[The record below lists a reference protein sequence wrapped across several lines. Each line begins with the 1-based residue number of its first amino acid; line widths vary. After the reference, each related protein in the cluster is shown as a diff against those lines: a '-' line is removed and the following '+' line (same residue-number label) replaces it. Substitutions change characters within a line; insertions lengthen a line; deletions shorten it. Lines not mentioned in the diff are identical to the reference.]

1 MEIGDLTAKFRAA
14 RSSEARSHRGATNFG
29 RSSRAL
35 VSMIVLI
42 GVSFGSMSMGCRE
55 QEAPP
60 PEPIRPIKILSIGGS
75 EEGTQLEFPGTIE
88 AARHS
93 RMGFEVQGRIID
105 YPVVEGDRLK
115 KGDLL
120 AKLDPRDYQEA
131 VNKAQAQADFL
142 ETELARRRQLFDQ
155 GVDSELVYDKARR
168 NYEIQVANV
177 ATAKKALD
185 DTELRAPFDGIVA
198 AKLVKDFV
206 NVAAKEPVAI
216 FEDDS
221 FLKIEIAIPEVD
233 FIRMAP
239 GLTLAER
246 TSVADPKVILSSM
259 ADREFPARIVEIANI
274 ADPVTRT
281 FRITLS
287 FEKPDDVIINSG
299 MTAKVVAT
307 STGNERLAVG
317 GFLIP
322 VQAAMGDEAGKAF
335 VWRVDSETME
345 VHRNPVELG
354 EMTGSMVLIMSGLS
368 SGDEIAISGIGQLRE
383 GMRVRRFDG

>member
-1 MEIGDLTAKFRAA
+1 MEIGYVAAVSRISRSFAA
-14 RSSEARSHRGATNFG
+14 RRQGRATNFG
-29 RSSRAL
+29 LESRAR

-42 GVSFGSMSMGCRE
+42 GVALGSMGCRE

-75 EEGTQLEFPGTIE
+75 DGGTQLEFPGTIE

-93 RMGFEVQGRIID
+93 RMGFEVQGRMIE

-131 VNKAQAQADFL
+131 INKAQAQANFL

-155 GVDSELVYDKARR
+155 GVDSELVYEKARR
-168 NYEIQVANV
+168 NYEVQVANV
-177 ATAKKALD
+177 ATAQKALD
-185 DTELRAPFDGIVA
+185 DTELRAPFDGVVS

-246 TSVADPKVILSSM
+246 TSVANPKVILSSM
-259 ADREFPARIVEIANI
+259 SDREFPARIVEIANI
-274 ADPVTRT
+274 ADPITRT

-287 FEKPDDVIINSG
+287 FEKPDDLIINSG

-322 VQAAMGDEAGKAF
+322 VQAALGDEAGKAF
-335 VWRVDSETME
+335 VWRVDSQTME

>member
-1 MEIGDLTAKFRAA
+1 MEIGYVAAVLRIARSFAA
-14 RSSEARSHRGATNFG
+14 RTHHHRVTNVG
-29 RSSRAL
+29 LYSRAL
-35 VSMIVLI
+35 ASMIVLI
-42 GVSFGSMSMGCRE
+42 GVTSGAVGCRE

-60 PEPIRPIKILSIGGS
+60 PEPIRPIKTLSIGGS
-75 EEGTQLEFPGTIE
+75 EEGTKLEFPGTIE

-93 RMGFEVQGRIID
+93 RMGFEVQGRVIE

-115 KGDLL
+115 KGDLI

-177 ATAKKALD
+177 ATAMKALE

-246 TSVADPKVILSSM
+246 TSVANPRVILSSM
-259 ADREFPARIVEIANI
+259 ANREFPARIVEIANI

-287 FEKPDDVIINSG
+287 FEKPDDLIINSG

-322 VQAAMGDEAGKAF
+322 VQAALGDEAGKAF

-345 VHRNPVELG
+345 VHRNPGELG
-354 EMTGSMVLIMSGLS
+354 EMTGSRVLVMSGLS

-383 GMRVRRFDG
+383 GMRVRRFGG

>member
-1 MEIGDLTAKFRAA
+1 MEIGYVAAVSRISRSFAA
-14 RSSEARSHRGATNFG
+14 RRQGRATNFG
-29 RSSRAL
+29 LDSRAL

-42 GVSFGSMSMGCRE
+42 GVAWGSMGCRE

-75 EEGTQLEFPGTIE
+75 EGGTQLEFPGTIE

-93 RMGFEVQGRIID
+93 RMGFEVQGRIIE

-115 KGDLL
+115 KGGLL

-131 VNKAQAQADFL
+131 INKAQAQANFL

-155 GVDSELVYDKARR
+155 GVDSELVYEKARR
-168 NYEIQVANV
+168 NYEVQVANV
-177 ATAKKALD
+177 ATAQKALD
-185 DTELRAPFDGIVA
+185 DTELRAPFDGVVS

-246 TSVADPKVILSSM
+246 TSVAKPKVIVSSM
-259 ADREFPARIVEIANI
+259 ANREFPARIVEIANI

-281 FRITLS
+281 FRVTLS

-322 VQAAMGDEAGKAF
+322 VQAALGDEAGKAF

-354 EMTGSMVLIMSGLS
+354 EMTGSMVLVMSGLS